1 MVDLRSRDFVQ
12 QTDGAEQGQ
21 VTGRLRRVMDEVQ
34 ASLGLI
40 VYEVR
45 ERLGMNDDHQPAL
58 AEELRRGRQE
68 MLDVGRDLSDIS
80 KDLQVLVQQEMQ
92 LAKAE
97 MGQQLQLSSRALV
110 WGVTA
115 GVFGFFT
122 LVFLSLTAMF
132 ALALV
137 LPLWVAALATAAL
150 FAILAMSTG
159 FIAYGQFRKVRLI
172 PQRTLESVREDV
184 KWVGSQLRS
193 NGR

>member
-1 MVDLRSRDFVQ
+1 MVELRPRDSVQ

-21 VTGRLRRVMDEVQ
+21 VTGRLSRVMDEVQ

-45 ERLGMNDDHQPAL
+45 ERLGMNDDHQPTL

-115 GVFGFFT
+115 GVFGFSHSF
-122 LVFLSLTAMF
+122 SC
-132 ALALV
+132 
-137 LPLWVAALATAAL
+137 P
-150 FAILAMSTG
+150 
-159 FIAYGQFRKVRLI
+159 
-172 PQRTLESVREDV
+172 
-184 KWVGSQLRS
+184 
-193 NGR
+193 